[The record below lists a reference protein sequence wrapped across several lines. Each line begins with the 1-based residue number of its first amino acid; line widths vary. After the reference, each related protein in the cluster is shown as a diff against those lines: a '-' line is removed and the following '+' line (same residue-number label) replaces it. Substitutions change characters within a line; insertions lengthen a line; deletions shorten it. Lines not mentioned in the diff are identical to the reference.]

1 MRRLEL
7 SGIQNE
13 IAFNESLI
21 NEREEEIQNIVR
33 ASNLINELF
42 QNIGILVTEQQ
53 DLIGKLKVK
62 RTRKSFKFYC
72 R

>member
-1 MRRLEL
+1 MHRLEL

-13 IAFNESLI
+13 IAYNESLI

-53 DLIGKLKVK
+53 DLIGEMKQLQVIL
-62 RTRKSFKFYC
+62 
-72 R
+72 